1 MKKIFVVL
9 FCMFFAISMVSAQD
23 AKAKDKKVTKKF
35 YVENMDC
42 ENCVKKIEKNIAFE
56 KGVTDMK
63 CDLKTKVVE
72 LTYRTDKTTDEKLL
86 AAFEKIDKKAVILKE
101 K

>member
-23 AKAKDKKVTKKF
+23 AKEKNKKVTKKF

-72 LTYRTDKTTDEKLL
+72 VTYRTDKTTDEKLL

-101 K
+101 